1 MNNTEKFR
9 AARDLL
15 LAARDDYER
24 ARAEFTWPQFTD
36 FNFAYDWF
44 DAVAADPQRANEPA
58 LILTE
63 PDGSSARY
71 SWAELSHRSTQVA
84 RWLSDEG
91 LERGDTIVLMLGNEV
106 ALWETMLAG
115 MKLGAAIIPTTTQ
128 VTSEDLADRINRGK
142 ANWVITSDDQLEKLQ
157 EVPGTYAIVQVGGQT
172 LPGTL
177 HYADSYQAPAQFSLE
192 TPTRAD
198 ENLLLYFTSG
208 TTSQPKLVQH
218 THTSYPVGHLAT
230 MFWIGVEP
238 GDVHLNVASPGW
250 GKHAWSNFFGPWIAE
265 ATVFVFNYKR
275 FDPEALMNQMDKEN
289 VTSFCAPP
297 TVWRYLIQADLST
310 LKNPPHKLI
319 SAGEPL
325 NAEVIDQVRNAWG
338 QVIRDG
344 YGQTETTVQIAN
356 SPGSPVK
363 VGGMGRPM
371 PGYEI
376 ELRNPTTGQLAEV
389 GEICLRIDPRPV
401 GLMKGYFDD
410 PEKTDEV
417 LRDGFYH
424 TGDIAEIDESGV
436 LTYVGRADDVFKSS
450 DYKLSPFELESVV
463 LEHPAVAEV
472 AVVPSPDPLKL
483 SVPKAFVI
491 LAAGYEP
498 NAQTA
503 EAILGFCREHLAPY
517 KRIRRLEFSDLPKT
531 ISGKIRRVELRLA
544 EAEQH
549 AAGTTPAGEFRDTD
563 FPDLKKLGS
572 A

>member
-15 LAARDDYER
+15 LAARDDYDR
-24 ARAEFTWPQFTD
+24 ARAEFTWPEFTD

-44 DAVAADPQRANEPA
+44 DAVAADPKRADQPA
-58 LILTE
+58 LILTQ

-71 SWAELSHRSTQVA
+71 SWAQLSQRSAQVA
-84 RWLSDEG
+84 RWLSDQG
-91 LERGDTIVLMLGNEV
+91 LQRGDTIILMLGNQV

-128 VTSEDLADRINRGK
+128 VTSEDLADRIERGK
-142 ANWVITSDDQLEKLQ
+142 ANWVITSEDQLVKLQ
-157 EVPGTYAIVQVGGQT
+157 EVPGDYSLVQVGGEAHENN
-172 LPGTL
+172 LN
-177 HYADSYQAPAQFSLE
+177 YADSYQSPAEFSLD
-192 TPTRAD
+192 TPTQAD
-198 ENLLLYFTSG
+198 ENILLYFTSG

-218 THTSYPVGHLAT
+218 THTSYPVGHMAT

-265 ATVFVFNYKR
+265 ATVFVFNYER
-275 FDPEALMNQMDKEN
+275 FDPLALMHQMDKEN

-325 NAEVIDQVRNAWG
+325 NAEVIDQVRKAWG

-363 VGGMGRPM
+363 VGAMGKPM
-371 PGYEI
+371 PGYNV
-376 ELRNPTTGQLAEV
+376 ELRNPTTGQVAEV
-389 GEICLRIDPRPV
+389 GEICLRVDPRPV

-410 PEKTDEV
+410 AQKTDEV
-417 LRDGFYH
+417 IKDGVYH
-424 TGDIAEIDESGV
+424 TGDIAERDAEGI
-436 LTYVGRADDVFKSS
+436 LTYIGRADDVFKSS

-483 SVPKAFVI
+483 SVPKAFVV

-498 NAQTA
+498 SAQTA
-503 EAILGFCREHLAPY
+503 QDILGFCREHLAAY
-517 KRIRRLEFSDLPKT
+517 KRIRRLEFSELPKT

-544 EAEQH
+544 EEEQH
-549 AAGTTPAGEFRDTD
+549 AAGKVPTGEFRDSD
-563 FPDLKKLGS
+563 FSELKKRN
-572 A
+572 

>member
-1 MNNTEKFR
+1 MSNTEKFR

-15 LAARDDYER
+15 LAARDDYQR
-24 ARAEFTWPQFTD
+24 ARDEFTWPEFTD

-44 DAVAADPQRANEPA
+44 DAVAKDPQRADEPA

-63 PDGSSARY
+63 PDGTSARY
-71 SWAELSHRSTQVA
+71 SWSELSTRSTQVA

-91 LERGDTIVLMLGNEV
+91 LQRGDAIIVMLGNEV

-115 MKLGAAIIPTTTQ
+115 MKLGAVIIPTTTQ
-128 VTSEDLADRINRGK
+128 VTSEDLADRIERGK
-142 ANWVITSDDQLEKLQ
+142 ATWVITSHDHLEKLT
-157 EVPGTYAIVQVGGQT
+157 EVPGAYAIVQVGGARY
-172 LPGTL
+172 PGTL
-177 HYADSYQAPAQFSLE
+177 HFDDSHQAPAEFALE

-265 ATVFVFNYKR
+265 ATVFVFNYDR
-275 FDPEALMNQMDKEN
+275 FDPLALMEQMAKEN

-297 TVWRYLIQADLST
+297 TVWRYLIQADLTT
-310 LKNPPHKLI
+310 LKTPPRKLV

-325 NAEVIDQVRNAWG
+325 NAEVIDQVRTAWG

-356 SPGSPVK
+356 SPGETVK
-363 VGGMGRPM
+363 VGAMGRPM
-371 PGYEI
+371 PGYDI
-376 ELRNPTTGQLAEV
+376 ELRNPTTGHVAEV

-410 PEKTDEV
+410 QAKTDEA
-417 LRDGFYH
+417 LRDGVYH
-424 TGDIAEIDESGV
+424 TGDIAERDEEGI
-436 LTYVGRADDVFKSS
+436 LTYIGRADDVFKSS

-491 LAAGYEP
+491 LAAGYEA
-498 NAQTA
+498 NAGTA
-503 EAILGFCREHLAPY
+503 EDILGFCREHLAPY

-544 EAEQH
+544 EEEQH
-549 AAGTTPAGEFRDTD
+549 AAGKVPPKEFRDAD
-563 FPDLKKLGS
+563 FPALKNRG
-572 A
+572 

>member
-24 ARAEFTWPQFTD
+24 ARAEFTWPEFEH

-44 DAVAADPQRANEPA
+44 DAVAADPQRANQPA

-71 SWAELSHRSTQVA
+71 SWAQLSQRSTQVA
-84 RWLSDEG
+84 RWLNDQG
-91 LERGDTIVLMLGNEV
+91 LQRGETIILMLGNEV

-115 MKLGAAIIPTTTQ
+115 MKLGVAIIPTTTQ
-128 VTSEDLADRINRGK
+128 VTADDLADRLERGK
-142 ANWVITSDDQLEKLQ
+142 ASWIITSHDQLEKLT
-157 EVPGTYAIVQVGGQT
+157 EVPGAYTTIQVGGEPQA
-172 LPGTL
+172 GTL
-177 HYADSYQAPAQFSLE
+177 HYEDSRQAPAQFALE
-192 TPTRAD
+192 TPTRSD

-265 ATVFVFNYKR
+265 ATVFVFNYER
-275 FDPEALMNQMDKEN
+275 FDAQALMAQMDKEK

-297 TVWRYLIQADLST
+297 TVWRYLIQGNLGS

-325 NAEVIDQVRNAWG
+325 NAEVIDQVRTAWG

-356 SPGSPVK
+356 SPGSAVK
-363 VGGMGRPM
+363 VGAMGRPM
-371 PGYEI
+371 PGYEV
-376 ELRNPTTGQLAEV
+376 ELRNPTTGLVAEV
-389 GEICLRIDPRPV
+389 GEICLRLDPPPV

-410 PEKTDEV
+410 EAKTDEA
-417 LRDGFYH
+417 LKDGVYH
-424 TGDIAEIDESGV
+424 TGDIAERDAEGI
-436 LTYVGRADDVFKSS
+436 LTYIGRADDVFKSS

-463 LEHPAVAEV
+463 LQHPAVAEV

-498 NAQTA
+498 TA
-503 EAILGFCREHLAPY
+503 ETAKDILGFCREHLAPY

-544 EAEQH
+544 EEEQH
-549 AAGTTPAGEFRDTD
+549 AAGKLPAGEFRDTD
-563 FPDLKKLGS
+563 FPDLRHQN
-572 A
+572 

>member
-1 MNNTEKFR
+1 MSNTEKFR

-15 LAARDDYER
+15 LDARDDYHR
-24 ARAEFTWPQFTD
+24 ARAEFAWPEFTD

-44 DAVAADPQRANEPA
+44 DAIAKDPQRASEPA
-58 LILTE
+58 LILAE
-63 PDGSSARY
+63 PDGSTARY
-71 SWAELSHRSTQVA
+71 SWSELSARSTQVA
-84 RWLSDEG
+84 RWLSDHG
-91 LERGDTIVLMLGNEV
+91 LRRGEAIIVMLGNEV

-115 MKLGAAIIPTTTQ
+115 MKLGAVIIPTTTQ
-128 VTSEDLADRINRGK
+128 ATSEDLADRFERGN
-142 ANWVITSDDQLEKLQ
+142 ASWVIAGHGQLEKLHA
-157 EVPGTYAIVQVGGQT
+157 VPGSHTIVQVGGV
-172 LPGTL
+172 PEAGTL
-177 HYADSYQAPAQFSLE
+177 HFEDSHRAPIEFSLDA
-192 TPTRAD
+192 PTRAD

-230 MFWIGVEP
+230 MFWIGLEP

-265 ATVFVFNYKR
+265 ATVFVFNYDR
-275 FDPEALMNQMDKEN
+275 FDPVALMGQMEKEN

-297 TVWRYLIQADLST
+297 TVWRYLIQADLAI
-310 LKNPPHKLI
+310 LENPPRKLV

-325 NAEVIDQVRNAWG
+325 NSEVIDQVRNAWG

-356 SPGSPVK
+356 SPGEPLK
-363 VGGMGRPM
+363 VGAMGRPM
-371 PGYEI
+371 PGYDV

-389 GEICLRIDPRPV
+389 GEICLRLDPRPV

-410 PEKTDEV
+410 QEKTGEV
-417 LRDGFYH
+417 MRDGLYH
-424 TGDIAEIDESGV
+424 TGDIAERDEEGI
-436 LTYVGRADDVFKSS
+436 LTYIGRADDVFKSS

-491 LAAGYEP
+491 LASGYEP
-498 NAQTA
+498 SAGTA
-503 EAILGFCREHLAPY
+503 KDILGFCREHLAPY

-544 EAEQH
+544 EEEQH
-549 AAGTTPAGEFRDTD
+549 AAGKVPPHEFRDSD
-563 FPDLKKLGS
+563 FQD
-572 A
+572 